1 MLSPSITSLLVVRV
15 GDVVCYVG
23 TFMVKLINPLT
34 IEDVK
39 VEKYPVSPEF
49 ICNVVTEIIFVNKT
63 SG

>member
-1 MLSPSITSLLVVRV
+1 MRV